1 MTIVGRENLVA
12 PECLVVGIVGEGNFV
27 GNVDAVACC
36 AVLVGILL
44 VVDRL
49 KIYVASV
56 LIVVAYVL
64 LTLKYELSILVECTL
79 CPTVCRVL
87 A

>member
-12 PECLVVGIVGEGNFV
+12 PECLVVGIEGEGNFV
-27 GNVDAVACC
+27 GNIDAVASC

-49 KIYVASV
+49 KIYVNTL
-56 LIVVAYVL
+56 LIL
-64 LTLKYELSILVECTL
+64 M
-79 CPTVCRVL
+79 
-87 A
+87 